1 MIEIQLSKNRWVSP
15 VYFYLGLPVPNKDLY
30 KIY

>member
-15 VYFYLGLPVPNKDLY
+15 FYFYLGLPVPNKGLD